1 MAVSM
6 PLSNGYRQ
14 NMAGNGRATIA
25 EAEDLARRSGVD
37 VVPTAPEE
45 PDLLRSRRARLVRR
59 LFMTVLVAVLALG
72 LAGMLGVQSATTTAR
87 GGGYELTVTY
97 GRVSRPGLA
106 TPWSLEIRHPG
117 GFDGPVTVSSST
129 RYLELFDENGF
140 DPQPSKSTA
149 TPDRV
154 IWEFEP
160 PDGETLGVSLDGRI
174 EPGAQ
179 WGRTG
184 ETSVLVD
191 GKPVVVAK
199 YRTWVL
205 P

>member
-1 MAVSM
+1 ME
-6 PLSNGYRQ
+6 
-14 NMAGNGRATIA
+14 GNGSGTVA
-25 EAEDLARRSGVD
+25 EAEELARQPDVD

-45 PDLLRSRRARLVRR
+45 PDFLRSRRARTLRR
-59 LFMTVLVAVLALG
+59 LFMTLLVAFLAVG
-72 LAGMLGVQSATTTAR
+72 AAGWLGVRSTTTTAE

-97 GRVSRPGLA
+97 GLVTRPGLA
-106 TPWSLEIRHPG
+106 TPWSLEIHHPG
-117 GFDGPVTVSSST
+117 GFDGPITVST
-129 RYLELFDENGF
+129 NTKYLDLFDENGF
-140 DPQPSKSTA
+140 DPQPSKTTA
-149 TPDRV
+149 TPDIV

-160 PDGETLGVSLDGRI
+160 PDGDTLGVSLDARL

-179 WGRTG
+179 WGRKG

-191 GKPVVVAK
+191 GRPVVTAK

>member
-1 MAVSM
+1 VE
-6 PLSNGYRQ
+6 
-14 NMAGNGRATIA
+14 GNGRAVIA
-25 EAEDLARRSGVD
+25 EAEELALRPDVD

-45 PDLLRSRRARLVRR
+45 PNLLVSRRARMFRR
-59 LFMTVLVAVLALG
+59 LFMVLLFGVLAIG
-72 LAGMLGVQSATTTAR
+72 LSGWLGVRSATATAN

-97 GRVSRPGLA
+97 GKVSRPGLA
-106 TPWSLEIRHPG
+106 TPWSLEIHHPG
-117 GFDGPVTVSSST
+117 GFDGPVTVST
-129 RYLELFDENGF
+129 NTKYLDLFDENGF
-140 DPQPSKSTA
+140 DPEPSKTTA
-149 TPDRV
+149 TPDEV

-160 PDGETLGVSLDGRI
+160 PDGDTLGVSLDARI

-191 GKPVVVAK
+191 DKPVATARYK
-199 YRTWVL
+199 TWIL

>member
-1 MAVSM
+1 MEENGKGAV
-6 PLSNGYRQ
+6 
-14 NMAGNGRATIA
+14 A
-25 EAEDLARRSGVD
+25 EAEDLARRPDVD

-45 PDLLRSRRARLVRR
+45 PDLLRSRRARIARR
-59 LFMTVLVAVLALG
+59 LFMTGLFAVLALG
-72 LAGMLGVQSATTTAR
+72 LAGWLGVETATTTAE

-97 GRVSRPGLA
+97 GRVSRAGLA
-106 TPWSLEIRHPG
+106 TPWSLEVRHPG
-117 GFDGPVTVSSST
+117 GFDGPVTIST
-129 RYLELFDENGF
+129 NTKYLDLFDENGF

-149 TPDRV
+149 TPDEV
-154 IWEFEP
+154 TWEFEA
-160 PDGETLGVSLDGRI
+160 PDGDTLGVSLDARV

-191 GKPVVVAK
+191 GKPVVTAK
-199 YRTWVL
+199 YKTWIL